1 MSLFVWPDVYLYCLP
16 ALFSYKE
23 RKLRKVSTIFLTFIN
38 NDPHN
43 FCGSHTS
50 SIVDPCIILILRWYT
65 NSNVLSA
72 GESLNGVFFPIC
84 SAHLTPGWQPQAN
97 KMDPSVYD
105 LHINKELATLQDV
118 SSTDN
123 NFTDCLVITTDWH
136 EKGNKTKIYE
146 FEISLIAGCN
156 PGTHSI
162 WLEI

>member
-1 MSLFVWPDVYLYCLP
+1 
-16 ALFSYKE
+16 
-23 RKLRKVSTIFLTFIN
+23 
-38 NDPHN
+38 
-43 FCGSHTS
+43 
-50 SIVDPCIILILRWYT
+50 
-65 NSNVLSA
+65 
-72 GESLNGVFFPIC
+72 
-84 SAHLTPGWQPQAN
+84 
-97 KMDPSVYD
+97 MDPSVYD

-162 WLEI
+162 